1 MKNEL
6 QKWSEAQSE
15 ALNEESPQVP
25 SIANAM
31 RAPSE
36 QVKSHK
42 FEQFNIPSNVNNRRP
57 TANWDDKGNR
67 IDEPKEEPASAQS
80 VQENRHERNYSF
92 HD

>member
-1 MKNEL
+1 
-6 QKWSEAQSE
+6 
-15 ALNEESPQVP
+15 
-25 SIANAM
+25 M

-36 QVKSHK
+36 QVKSHQ

-67 IDEPKEEPASAQS
+67 IDEPKEEPASAHS

-92 HD
+92 HDQ